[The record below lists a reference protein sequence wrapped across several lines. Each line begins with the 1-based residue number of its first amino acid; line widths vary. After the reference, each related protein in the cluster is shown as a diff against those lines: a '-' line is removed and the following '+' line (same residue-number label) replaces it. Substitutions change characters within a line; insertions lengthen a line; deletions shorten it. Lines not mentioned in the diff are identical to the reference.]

1 MAEILNLE
9 TIEYKKG
16 AYITIEGNEPKDQFY
31 VISDGKIRVQR
42 SVDLADVA
50 ETDNLLVKG
59 DYFNVIES
67 MSGHKTMDTTDAYTN
82 VSLIVVRKSQF
93 TEFAR
98 RHPNAVLRFLQHFS
112 KKVAFFN
119 DLIAKHKGEQQKADE
134 DKGKD
139 QTEKI
144 FDIAEYYFEK
154 KKYNQALYCYV
165 RYVNNN
171 PNGKQKDLAKE
182 RISRITPYAKDAMN
196 TQNMESGMVRTY
208 KDGTMLCCHYEP
220 GDEAYIIQ
228 EGKVVVSTI
237 NNGSEQVHAV
247 LGEGTPVGQMSLLT
261 GDPRNANMTAKG
273 DVKVLA
279 VGKDNFDMMVK
290 GQPEMAKKLLESFAD
305 IIWKSYRQLS
315 NLILENPLA
324 RLWDMLLVELETKRI
339 DTSTKTPYTFD
350 FGPQELVKM
359 CGYNEQEGKKYIKE
373 MLKSKKMTIEDEK
386 IHIPSLK
393 ELEDEV
399 KYYRNKE
406 ERDRRIKLDRMKRG
420 RD

>member
-1 MAEILNLE
+1 MAGTLNLE
-9 TIEYKKG
+9 TVEFKKG

-50 ETDNLLVKG
+50 ETDNLLVRG

-67 MSGHKTMDTTDAYTN
+67 MSGHKTMDTTDAYSN
-82 VSLIVVRKSQF
+82 VSLIVVKKSQF

-119 DLIAKHKGEQQKADE
+119 DLISKQKGEENKVKE
-134 DKGKD
+134 DKEED

-144 FDIAEYYFEK
+144 FDIAEFYFDK

-165 RYVNNN
+165 RYVTYN
-171 PNGKQKDLAKE
+171 PDGDKVKLAKE

-196 TQNMESGMVRTY
+196 THNQDSGMVRTY

-220 GDEAYIIQ
+220 GNEAYIIQ

-237 NNGSEQVHAV
+237 NNASEQVHAV
-247 LGEGTPVGQMSLLT
+247 LGEGVPVGQMSLLT
-261 GDPRNANMTAKG
+261 GDPRTANMTAKG

-290 GQPEMAKKLLESFAD
+290 SQPEMAKKLLEGFAD

-315 NLILENPLA
+315 NMILENPLA
-324 RLWDMLLVELETKRI
+324 RLWDMLLVELETKKI

-359 CGYNEQEGKKYIKE
+359 CGYNEQEGKKYIRD
-373 MLKSKKMTIEDEK
+373 MLESKKMTIEEEK
-386 IHIPSLK
+386 VHIPSLK
-393 ELEDEV
+393 ELESEV

-406 ERDRRIKLDRMKRG
+406 ERDRKIKKRPG
-420 RD
+420 ENR